1 MNKKNILGQFYTPDC
16 ISKNMISKVIKSF
29 PLPQKVVELAAGEG
43 NLLNALCQQVKVSQI
58 TAVDID
64 NENVCLLKKSNP
76 DWNVFHADAMKSLDF
91 LSKGTFDIALG
102 NPPFLGNVVVNEYLQ
117 ELLNRIIGYDV
128 KLGTKTRAEYVF
140 ICQYLE
146 LLRYDG
152 ILAIVVPDTLISGY
166 RSAKFR
172 ERLIEKIEVI
182 EVEEVTSFAF
192 EYTEAKTHILYIK
205 KSKPTKKILRL
216 TADSQDGKS
225 IEISISDARTR
236 MDFSNYV
243 RECSN
248 STKQYRL
255 SDCAHISRGA
265 KTHKELKILNCNY
278 IHSTTF
284 NSDFTEKIAS
294 TVLGEQ
300 HLAYG
305 DIIMCRVGSRV
316 VGKSREYKG
325 IPTLYSDCIYRIR
338 FNDIKLK
345 KKFLKFLTSKE
356 GVSTI
361 SSFTRGVCSRYI
373 TKADLESMSFN

>member
-29 PLPQKVVELAAGEG
+29 PQPQKVVELAAGEG
-43 NLLNALCQQVKVSQI
+43 HLLNALCQQTKVLQI

-64 NENVCLLKKSNP
+64 NENVSLLKSSNP
-76 DWNVFHADAMKSLDF
+76 NWDVFHADAMKDLKF

-102 NPPFLGNVVVNEYLQ
+102 NPPFLGNVVINEYLQ
-117 ELLNRIIGYDV
+117 ELLKRVIGYDV

-140 ICQYLE
+140 ICQYIE
-146 LLRYDG
+146 LLRYG
-152 ILAIVVPDTLISGY
+152 GVLAIVVPDTLISGY
-166 RSAKFR
+166 HSAKFR
-172 ERLIEKIEVI
+172 ERLVEKVEVV
-182 EVEEVTSFAF
+182 EVEEVTSSAF
-192 EYTEAKTHILYIK
+192 EYTEARTHILYIK
-205 KSKPTKKILRL
+205 KSKPTKKTL
-216 TADSQDGKS
+216 TLTTDNQEGKS
-225 IEISISDARTR
+225 IEISVSDARTR

-243 RECSN
+243 RES
-248 STKQYRL
+248 SSSIKQYRL
-255 SDCAHISRGA
+255 SECAQVSRGA
-265 KTHKELKILNCNY
+265 KTHKDLKALDCNY

-284 NSDFTEKIAS
+284 NSDFTDKTDS

-300 HLAYG
+300 HLICG

-325 IPTLYSDCIYRIR
+325 TPTLYSDCIYRIR

-356 GVSTI
+356 GVSAI

-373 TKADLESMSFN
+373 TKADLESMNFS